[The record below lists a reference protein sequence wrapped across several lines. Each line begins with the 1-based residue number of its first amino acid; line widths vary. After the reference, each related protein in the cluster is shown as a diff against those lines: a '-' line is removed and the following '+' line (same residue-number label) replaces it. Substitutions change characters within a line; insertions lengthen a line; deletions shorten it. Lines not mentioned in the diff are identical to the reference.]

1 MNAFIRAYRA
11 ITFHTFKE
19 GIRERTLYNLF
30 FVTLLMLGAGY
41 LAALLVFGHQERV
54 LLHFGLMVNSL
65 SIFAVAT
72 SAGVRSLRAELEQRT
87 AYLILAR
94 PIARS
99 VFYFGKWSG
108 IVLFLSLNLFLLMVI
123 LTGALYYIGGHVTFA
138 FVQATILTLVE
149 SSMVAALALVLSL
162 LFRPGISAMITFSY
176 LFLSHNHEQLEY
188 LKQKGAG
195 GILPVLMQ
203 ITPDAQAW
211 LMDTRVYYE
220 QPLEVGDL
228 LLRSGYGLGWALVF
242 VFLGNALF
250 YRKNL

>member
-1 MNAFIRAYRA
+1 MRSSIRAFRA
-11 ITFHTFKE
+11 IALHAFKE

-65 SIFAVAT
+65 SIFAVAA
-72 SAGVRSLRAELEQRT
+72 SAGVRTLRAELEQRT

-94 PIARS
+94 PVSRS
-99 VFYFGKWSG
+99 VFYIGKWAG
-108 IVLFLSLNLFLLMVI
+108 LVVFLSLNLSLLMLI
-123 LTGALYYIGGHVTFA
+123 LTGALYYIGGHITFT
-138 FVQATILTLVE
+138 FFQAAVLMLAE
-149 SSMVAALALVLSL
+149 ASMVAALALALSL
-162 LFRPGISAMITFSY
+162 VFRPGISAMMTFSY

-188 LKQKGAG
+188 LRQKGAG
-195 GILPVLMQ
+195 GLLPIFLEA
-203 ITPDAQAW
+203 TPDAQAW

-220 QPLEVGDL
+220 QPLQFGEWM
-228 LLRSGYGLGWALVF
+228 LRAGYGLGWALVF
-242 VFLGNALF
+242 LFLGNAFF